1 MPKIGLVLG
10 AGGAVGGA
18 FHAGVLATLAEET
31 GWDPRSAEVIVGT
44 SAGSVSG
51 AALRAGLSAPDL
63 AARAEGRPLSDEGA
77 RLMAGMPPYPVLP
90 QRPRRVGQR
99 RTAPAAP
106 GRLLSAATRPWEIR
120 MGTLAAALLPPGEI
134 DMSNI
139 AEGFEA
145 LFPKG
150 WPDKELWVVAVRL
163 EDGHRAVFGRDDTG
177 AKASV
182 PEAVAASC
190 AIPTVFSPVTID
202 GVRYVDGGAWS
213 PTNADLVS
221 RLGFDLVV
229 VSSPMSIAGRL
240 SPTRV
245 RLDSAAR
252 RLFRAYLTRETAAIR
267 RRGTRVLVFQPTAG
281 DLAVMGLNA
290 MDDSRRPA
298 VSAQA
303 RRSAAARLARADAA
317 QAVELL
323 AAAGARS

>member
-31 GWDPRSAEVIVGT
+31 GWDPRSADVIVGT
-44 SAGSVSG
+44 SAGSVTG
-51 AALRAGLSAPDL
+51 AALRAGLAAPDL

-77 RLMAGMPPYPVLP
+77 RLLAGMPPYPVLP
-90 QRPRRVGQR
+90 QRVRRVRQR
-99 RTAPAAP
+99 PTAPAAP

-139 AEGFEA
+139 AGGFDA

-150 WPDKELWVVAVRL
+150 WPDKQLWVVAVRL
-163 EDGHRAVFGRDDTG
+163 EDGHRVVFGREDTRDV
-177 AKASV
+177 KV

-190 AIPTVFSPVTID
+190 AVPSVFSPVTID

-213 PTNADLVS
+213 PTNVDLVS
-221 RLGFDLVV
+221 RLGLDVVV

-240 SPTRV
+240 SPSRV

-252 RLFRAYLTRETAAIR
+252 RLFRAYLTRESVAVR

-281 DLAVMGLNA
+281 DLTVMGLNA

-317 QAVELL
+317 PAVELL